1 MVAFAGAMVA
11 LSCCVPPIN
20 MDAVVGDTLTPVTK
34 IGLTVMTEVAV
45 LAPSAVVTVMVSVP
59 TLRPV
64 TNPLVLTVAIDVL
77 LLPQVT
83 F

>member
-1 MVAFAGAMVA
+1 MAFN
-11 LSCCVPPIN
+11 CCVPPIR
-20 MDAVVGDTLTPVTK
+20 MDAVVGLTVTPVTN
-34 IGLTVMTEVAV
+34 IGFIVITEVAV
-45 LAPSAVVTVMVSVP
+45 RAPSAVVTVIVAVP

-64 TNPLVLTVAIDVL
+64 TNPLLLTVAIDVL

>member
-45 LAPSAVVTVMVSVP
+45 LAPSAVVTVMVAVP
-59 TLRPV
+59 ALRPV
-64 TNPLVLTVAIDVL
+64 TNPLVLTVAIDIL
-77 LLPQVT
+77 LLLQVT

>member
-1 MVAFAGAMVA
+1 M
-11 LSCCVPPIN
+11 PPIRIE
-20 MDAVVGDTLTPVTK
+20 AVVGDTLTPVTK

-45 LAPSAVVTVMVSVP
+45 LAPSAVVTVMVAVP
-59 TLRPV
+59 ALRPV

>member
-20 MDAVVGDTLTPVTK
+20 MDAVVGDTLTPVTR
-34 IGLTVMTEVAV
+34 IGLTVITLVAV
-45 LAPSAVVTVMVSVP
+45 LAPSAVVTVMVAVP
-59 TLRPV
+59 TLTPV
-64 TNPLVLTVAIDVL
+64 TSPVALTVATAVL
-77 LLPQVT
+77 LLLQVR